1 MMTDYQ
7 FINLGVVVALALANL
22 IAVPFVKSLL
32 ERIKTLEKKHV
43 IFVKEVTESKFEI
56 TNKHQDFNLA
66 IIDELQKIK
75 LIIAKEYMSKAELKE
90 FLSPHLV
97 NMEKK
102 LNGFEKL
109 LRHLLIRTKA

>member
-1 MMTDYQ
+1 MTDYQ
-7 FINLGVVVALALANL
+7 FINLGIVIVLALANL

-43 IFVKEVTESKFEI
+43 LFVKEVAESKLEI
-56 TNKHQDFNLA
+56 TNKHQDFKLA
-66 IIDELQKIK
+66 ILDELQNIK
-75 LIIAKEYMSKAELKE
+75 LSIAKEYMNKVELKD